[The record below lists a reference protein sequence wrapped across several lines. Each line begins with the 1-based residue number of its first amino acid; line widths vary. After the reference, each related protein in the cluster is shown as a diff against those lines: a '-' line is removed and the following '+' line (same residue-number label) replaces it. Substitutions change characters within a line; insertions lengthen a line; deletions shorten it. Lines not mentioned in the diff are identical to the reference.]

1 MDTFGASLTPAIRA
15 SFESSMLGAER
26 ATRVAAERRASAYAQ
41 LFLELAEAIA
51 PGILEAYAADRPE
64 TWTPEQWRARID
76 DVLKMTRVNFSDQTE
91 LVQSL
96 RDKLAAADRQ
106 FQAVYSALQSAVRE
120 IEQLRHVNLMKAMG
134 KGPNSTTMPPD
145 LPDAIQPSL
154 LDTAVMPLPTPK
166 RGPHLPADL
175 RIEIPEP
182 SQQEYQRKVFFIG
195 LLGKTG
201 RCYGRWLREMTA
213 LYCQVQ
219 DADVG
224 TIKRLVKA
232 ALTQGWIEVVKSKT
246 KWDGGMP
253 DLIRLTPRGEEL
265 YRAIYGADPVESDL
279 TRLLREHAPH
289 GDDHAVLCAMAA
301 DAFEQLGGQVRVAPG
316 PISVGQ
322 GVYQPDLRVELDE
335 AMWLVEC
342 EQAKGTPEGR
352 RRKWE
357 NAIGVQGKV
366 YLVTPMAEV
375 RDRLVEEILSLGRRC
390 QVYASDIKSLQSASP
405 ERIWC
410 VIRENNQGVILPA
423 PD

>member
-1 MDTFGASLTPAIRA
+1 LR
-15 SFESSMLGAER
+15 
-26 ATRVAAERRASAYAQ
+26 
-41 LFLELAEAIA
+41 
-51 PGILEAYAADRPE
+51 
-64 TWTPEQWRARID
+64 
-76 DVLKMTRVNFSDQTE
+76 
-91 LVQSL
+91 LV
-96 RDKLAAADRQ
+96 
-106 FQAVYSALQSAVRE
+106 
-120 IEQLRHVNLMKAMG
+120 
-134 KGPNSTTMPPD
+134 
-145 LPDAIQPSL
+145 
-154 LDTAVMPLPTPK
+154 
-166 RGPHLPADL
+166 
-175 RIEIPEP
+175 
-182 SQQEYQRKVFFIG
+182 YQRKAFFIG

-201 RCYGRWLREMTA
+201 RCYGRWLREMAA
-213 LYCQVQ
+213 LYCEVQ

-265 YRAIYGADPVESDL
+265 YRAIYGSDPVESDL

-289 GDDHAVLCAMAA
+289 GDDHAVLCAMSA
-301 DAFEQLGGQVRVAPG
+301 DAFEQLGGQVRLAPG

-322 GVYQPDLRVELDE
+322 GVYQPDLRVELDD

-342 EQAKGTPEGR
+342 EQANGPPEGR